1 MDPDPGADLVLE
13 CIFYD
18 KKIENKLFMIF
29 RFFCSVKLDA
39 VNTVHLEPEPTDA
52 RRTSSATLIL
62 TTYPAPELNFK
73 HTGTMFFLFVYFFVL

>member
-39 VNTVHLEPEPTDA
+39 VNTSGAGAGADT

-62 TTYPAPELNFK
+62 TTYPVPG
-73 HTGTMFFLFVYFFVL
+73 TGT

>member
-39 VNTVHLEPEPTDA
+39 VNTSGAGADA

-62 TTYPAPELNFK
+62 TTYPVPG
-73 HTGTMFFLFVYFFVL
+73 TGT